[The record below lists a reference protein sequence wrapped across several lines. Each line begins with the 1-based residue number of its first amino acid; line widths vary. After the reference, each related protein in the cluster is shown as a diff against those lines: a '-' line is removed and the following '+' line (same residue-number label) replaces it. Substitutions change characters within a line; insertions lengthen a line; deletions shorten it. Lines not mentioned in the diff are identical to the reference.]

1 MRCNHASTFTLQL
14 YCTQLYQKAQRPWVY
29 MIVIFLFI
37 CFRCK
42 LSSSKVHPLSSNV
55 PRWTSCTSNWCSI
68 DLMNKRKGTHNN
80 QPSTHGVVP
89 FVVPSFNW
97 WHCGQ
102 GNIIL
107 ICMQQST
114 PCTNNWRSI
123 NLMNKLQE
131 IHTTINHL
139 NATALIDGIMGKITK
154 F

>member
-1 MRCNHASTFTLQL
+1 MRRNHASTFTMQL
-14 YCTQLYQKAQRPWVY
+14 NDSTQNFIKKLNGRESTWLLSFCSSVLDAMTVDGQI
-29 MIVIFLFI
+29 IVIE
-37 CFRCK
+37 
-42 LSSSKVHPLSSNV
+42 SSPIIIERSALNIVYEQLV
-55 PRWTSCTSNWCSI
+55 FA
-68 DLMNKRKGTHNN
+68 HNN

-107 ICMQQST
+107 IGMQQST
-114 PCTNNWRSI
+114 PCTNNWSSI